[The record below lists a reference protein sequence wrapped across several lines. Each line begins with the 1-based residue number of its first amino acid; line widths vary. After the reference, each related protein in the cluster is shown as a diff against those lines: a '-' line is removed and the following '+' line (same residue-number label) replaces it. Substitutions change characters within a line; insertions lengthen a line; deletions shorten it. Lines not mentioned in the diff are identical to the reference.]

1 MAGSD
6 GQPQLDATNGL
17 GLTKVKVV
25 DAKTGSVDADKV
37 NVVDYSTA
45 ADSNDLGA
53 QSNGCSGAPLKNKLQ
68 SHIYRRNQ
76 Q

>member
-1 MAGSD
+1 MAG
-6 GQPQLDATNGL
+6 GAVQPQLEATNGL
-17 GLTKVKVV
+17 GLEKAKVV
-25 DAKTGSVDADKV
+25 DVKTGSADADKV

-68 SHIYRRNQ
+68 SHIYRRN
-76 Q
+76 